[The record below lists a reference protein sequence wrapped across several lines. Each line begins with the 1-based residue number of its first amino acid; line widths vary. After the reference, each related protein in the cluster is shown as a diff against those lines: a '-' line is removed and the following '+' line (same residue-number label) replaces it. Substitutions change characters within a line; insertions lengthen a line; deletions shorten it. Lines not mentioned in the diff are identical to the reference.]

1 MNAVKSM
8 PSLRTRIT
16 TRKINNLV
24 KKALLDGPKHIPS
37 KGMMFLEDKKLGSV
51 FETDTIKGVLLD
63 VNDCSAKVVIIS
75 NDNEDSN
82 VIGKIGIAGK
92 TEVFK

>member
-24 KKALLDGPKHIPS
+24 KKALLDGPKHTPS
-37 KGMMFLEDKKLGSV
+37 KGMMFLEDKVLGSV
-51 FETDTIKGVLLD
+51 FETNTIKGVLLD
-63 VNDCSAKVVIIS
+63 VNDSSSQVVIMS
-75 NDNEDSN
+75 NTYDESN
-82 VIGKIGIAGK
+82 VIGKIRIAGK
-92 TEVFK
+92 TEVYK